1 MLLIII
7 LYSGLIFACSVAT
20 YFQRPWKYNN
30 IALSDLQS
38 TEQCMNLCPVKMW
51 LRIMLDMSTEKS
63 FS

>member
-38 TEQCMNLCPVKMW
+38 TEKCMNLCPVKMW